1 MEPVY
6 LSLGSNMHDPRKQL
20 KLAVKQIERRIGEVT
35 RLSSIYLTAPWGN
48 QNQEPFLNQVI
59 ELETE
64 MTPHRLLQE
73 LLMIET
79 DMGRVREQKWEP
91 RIIDIDILFYGSVVM
106 EGNLN
111 IPHPLLHLRRFT
123 LGPLLEL
130 IPDWKH
136 PVLHKTITE
145 LYESC
150 PDTGNV
156 EKLSD

>member
-6 LSLGSNMHDPRKQL
+6 LSLGSNMQDPRKQL
-20 KLAVKQIERRIGEVT
+20 SLAVKQIERRIGDVT
-35 RLSSIYLTAPWGN
+35 RLSSLYLTAPWGN
-48 QNQEPFLNQVI
+48 QKQEPFLNQVI
-59 ELETE
+59 EVETE

-79 DMGRVREQKWEP
+79 DMGRVRVQKWEP
-91 RIIDIDILFYGSVVM
+91 RMIDIDILFYGSVVM

-123 LGPLLEL
+123 LEPLHEL

-136 PVLHKTITE
+136 PVLNLTVAEMLKN
-145 LYESC
+145 C
-150 PDTGNV
+150 PDIGKV

>member
-6 LSLGSNMHDPRKQL
+6 LSLGSNMHEPRKQL
-20 KLAVKQIERRIGEVT
+20 AHAIRLIEKRAGEVI
-35 RLSSIYLTAPWGN
+35 RQSSVYLTAPWGN
-48 QNQEPFLNQVI
+48 ENQAPFINQVI

-91 RIIDIDILFYGSVVM
+91 RIIDIDILFYGSVVL

-123 LGPLLEL
+123 MEPLYEL
-130 IPDWKH
+130 IPDWQH
-136 PVLHKTITE
+136 PVLNKTMAE
-145 LYESC
+145 LLKIC
-150 PDTGNV
+150 PDTGKV